1 MNPAYRKAM
10 LESEIQKLLTE
21 ALQQLR
27 DPRLKK
33 DFVTFSR
40 VELSKDKRY
49 ADVYVSFLGTPEER
63 KETVEIL
70 NRAKGFFRTFI
81 AKNLRLYVAPEIR
94 FYEDKGIEASV
105 KVHQLLIQLGYD
117 PLKDK
122 EKKEEDKEE
131 G

>member
-1 MNPAYRKAM
+1 M
-10 LESEIQKLLTE
+10 
-21 ALQQLR
+21 
-27 DPRLKK
+27 
-33 DFVTFSR
+33 
-40 VELSKDKRY
+40 ELSKDKRY

-105 KVHQLLIQLGYD
+105 KVHQLLVQLGYD

-122 EKKEEDKEE
+122 EKKEEEKKEE
-131 G
+131 

>member
-10 LESEIQKLLTE
+10 LESEIQKLLME

-81 AKNLRLYVAPEIR
+81 SKNLRLYVAPEIR

-105 KVHQLLIQLGYD
+105 KVTSCWFNLDTIL
-117 PLKDK
+117 
-122 EKKEEDKEE
+122 
-131 G
+131 

>member
-1 MNPAYRKAM
+1 GMNPAYRKAM
-10 LESEIQKLLTE
+10 LESEIQKLLME

-105 KVHQLLIQLGYD
+105 K
-117 PLKDK
+117 
-122 EKKEEDKEE
+122 
-131 G
+131 

>member
-10 LESEIQKLLTE
+10 LESEIQKLLME

-105 KVHQLLIQLGYD
+105 KVHQLLVQLGYD

-122 EKKEEDKEE
+122 EKKEEEKKEE
-131 G
+131 